1 MSHTDEDNAA
11 AKYLRSKVG
20 AVYRDA
26 SLSPQEKSRRIQII
40 MCENFHSHAS
50 AGRAVARHCTNN
62 HTLEV
67 HYHDAARTKLG
78 CKHYAR
84 ACTMR
89 CSTCKKFYVCRRCHD
104 DAEDHL
110 MNRYEVQEVKC
121 MRCGLVQSSSNCC
134 MSTKCKGA
142 PFARYY
148 CSVCNFWDDDESK
161 EIYHCSKCVI
171 CRVGRGIGT
180 DRQHCDTCG
189 CCYPIEHFRDH
200 HCIPK
205 QLQVGTASCTPL
217 CLKSLSLLVQL
228 PCLQPVPLHQCQH
241 GAHHPLRPRHPR
253 GVHAALAP
261 TGSTATLVAAATR
274 LSTSGTTTAFPSNFS
289 PIALS
294 ATSSSSPVSAWC
306 SSPTAATPSTRSAC
320 GRCSRPASTSVPCA

>member
-1 MSHTDEDNAA
+1 
-11 AKYLRSKVG
+11 
-20 AVYRDA
+20 
-26 SLSPQEKSRRIQII
+26 
-40 MCENFHSHAS
+40 
-50 AGRAVARHCTNN
+50 
-62 HTLEV
+62 
-67 HYHDAARTKLG
+67 
-78 CKHYAR
+78 
-84 ACTMR
+84 MR

-205 QLQVGTASCTPL
+205 QLQSNCPVCNQFLFTSVSMVLITHCGHAIHEECMRQMLASGIYKCPL
-217 CLKSLSLLVQL
+217 CMKTLLDMMPAFALMCDCVANTRMPPEYQHTTVLIFCNDCERKSTVPYHFLGH
-228 PCLQPVPLHQCQH
+228 PCPFCHSFNTSVLQMFNSPD
-241 GAHHPLRPRHPR
+241 
-253 GVHAALAP
+253 
-261 TGSTATLVAAATR
+261 
-274 LSTSGTTTAFPSNFS
+274 FS
-289 PIALS
+289 PD
-294 ATSSSSPVSAWC
+294 
-306 SSPTAATPSTRSAC
+306 
-320 GRCSRPASTSVPCA
+320 GRIVEPNVDPPRQPIDGGLPP